1 MLPQKPTAQSSY
13 KFFSQQA
20 FFQLAGSKSIMMAG
34 RADAA
39 SMFFVCTEGKNISV
53 LSLLVQSIA
62 FVT

>member
-13 KFFSQQA
+13 KFFSQA

-39 SMFFVCTEGKNISV
+39 SIFFVCTEGKNISV